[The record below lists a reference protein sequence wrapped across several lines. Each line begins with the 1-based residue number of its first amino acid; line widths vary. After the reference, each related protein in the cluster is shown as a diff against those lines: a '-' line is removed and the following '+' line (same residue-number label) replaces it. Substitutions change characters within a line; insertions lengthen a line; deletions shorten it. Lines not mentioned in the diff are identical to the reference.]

1 MPLLYE
7 DASGEQKIGRLRE
20 VEPKTLI
27 ERWTNRFTERQA
39 DKERREAIQFAATER
54 HAQLVKDREQAGAMY
69 TAARDIT
76 DSYIERLHAQNQ
88 GKELPKPNYTAK
100 EIAQIETYA
109 AKQTD
114 VQLRSQFE
122 ELVRAAIDEGRVGY
136 ATPGQPKQGLG
147 NERTEES
154 ANSPEHDHSIGER
167 NMAGVQKETFDA
179 AALTSKSL
187 DRIDYANKGGH
198 NIGMS
203 F

>member
-1 MPLLYE
+1 MSLIQSRYRTESEIADSYRQQLATQQP
-7 DASGEQKIGRLRE
+7 GREL
-20 VEPKTLI
+20 P
-27 ERWTNRFTERQA
+27 A
-39 DKERREAIQFAATER
+39 P
-54 HAQLVKDREQAGAMY
+54 HY
-69 TAARDIT
+69 TAR
-76 DSYIERLHAQNQ
+76 
-88 GKELPKPNYTAK
+88 

-114 VQLRSQFE
+114 VQMRSQFE

-167 NMAGVQKETFDA
+167 KMAGVQKETFDA

-187 DRIDYANKGGH
+187 DRNDYANKGGH
-198 NIGMS
+198 SIGMS